1 MRYLLLTLAGFLL
14 LTPAAFAETIHAEKV
29 GDADL
34 SCNEITQEIS
44 LMEGKIEQATAARR
58 SANMR
63 GAATDVGVSALSHF
77 GSNLGLGSVFGL
89 NDAAQAANQVTGMSV
104 VEANELKTSAERR
117 RSNMMALYKGK
128 GCSLAQTEPAA
139 GKSSRSFGND

>member
-1 MRYLLLTLAGFLL
+1 M
-14 LTPAAFAETIHAEKV
+14 
-29 GDADL
+29 DL
-34 SCNEITQEIS
+34 SCGELTEEIS

-89 NDAAQAANQVTGMSV
+89 SEAAQAANQVSGMSV
-104 VEANELKTSAERR
+104 VEADELKRSAEIR
-117 RSNMMALYKGK
+117 RSNLMGLYKGK
-128 GCSLAQTEPAA
+128 GCSLAQTQPAA
-139 GKSSRSFGND
+139 GDGKSSRSFGND